1 MVMAS
6 DDIKAIIKCLKSSSS
21 HVHGGVDLIPNKLL
35 ILTITIEISV
45 FPVKITQTIK

>member
-35 ILTITIEISV
+35 TITIEISV